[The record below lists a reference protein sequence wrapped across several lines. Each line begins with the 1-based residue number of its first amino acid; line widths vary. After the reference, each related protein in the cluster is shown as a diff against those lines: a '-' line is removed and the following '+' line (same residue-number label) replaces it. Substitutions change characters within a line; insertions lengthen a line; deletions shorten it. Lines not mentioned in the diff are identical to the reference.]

1 MLAHDKQISREILME
16 QIKQHHWFDGLPDRY
31 VIAHRGAA
39 GVCPENTMAAFEQA
53 QAYGADG
60 FELDVH
66 VTADG
71 QLVVIHDDE
80 VDRVTEA
87 TGRVRD
93 ATWDTLQQLDA
104 GYRFSPDGG
113 TTFPWR
119 NKGVRIPLL
128 QEVLDAFPDTRL
140 VIEIKP
146 DNPAVTTALADLL
159 QQQDRSARVLV
170 CSFLDQSLQDFRRLA
185 PAYATGAGVREV
197 RQFVLRTHLHL
208 PLPPTL
214 PYHALTVPPFNGVI
228 PVVTRR
234 TCASARQRG
243 LQMQVWTIN
252 EPPTMRRLYEA
263 GAHAMTTDYPDRAI
277 ALLKEM
283 E

>member
-1 MLAHDKQISREILME
+1 MTQS
-16 QIKQHHWFDGLPDRY
+16 KQHVWFDGLPDRY
-31 VIAHRGAA
+31 VVAHRGAA

-53 QAYGADG
+53 RAWGADA

-66 VTADG
+66 LTADG

-80 VDRVTEA
+80 VDRVTQA

-93 ATWDTLQQLDA
+93 ATWETLRQLDA

-113 TTFPWR
+113 STFPWR

-146 DNPAVTTALADLL
+146 DDPAVTAALADLL
-159 QQQDRSARVLV
+159 RLKDRTGRVLV
-170 CSFLDQSLQDFRRLA
+170 CSFLDRSLQDFRRLA

-208 PLPPTL
+208 PVPATL
-214 PYHALTVPPFNGVI
+214 PYQALTVPPFNGI
-228 PVVTRR
+228 LPVVTRR
-234 TCASARQRG
+234 VCAHTRQRG
-243 LQMQVWTIN
+243 MHVQVWTIN
-252 EPPTMRRLYEA
+252 EPPAMRRLYQA
-263 GAHAMTTDYPDRAI
+263 GANAVTTDFPDRAI
-277 ALLKEM
+277 ALLKELG
-283 E
+283 